1 MKQALQSFFKG
12 WHVLDITGFILLIF
26 SAIVLPFSWELATRV
41 LIVLVL
47 NTLIKLIVF
56 RRIGNP
62 SLERWARWTLW
73 LGVSFYAVYVVSLI
87 YTEHTYAGLSFLLR
101 KAPLLLFP
109 LCALL
114 VDTGHIKNT
123 HRRLLCYFFTASL
136 LVKFLIRVGI
146 KVFVQHSYS
155 FISSFDPVHHT
166 YMALYLMFALVFLY
180 SEWCTFRQELP
191 KAVKVLIPVAAV
203 FLLCYV
209 VFVMSRT
216 GIAGVVVIGA
226 AVIAHQ
232 IFVKKHVRDGLIAMI
247 VIAAIGVS
255 VYLWLPENYRRVSRT
270 LEEVGKGDK
279 SDMRFFIM
287 ESAVEMIGDNMPFG
301 LGVGDR
307 DSVMLAYYKTK
318 DVEYA
323 ITANYNPHNMYLDAL
338 LVVGIP
344 GLALMLAI
352 LVVPAVVAFRRW
364 DLTMLGFLFTV
375 AFSGLF
381 EAILDRQMGIM
392 FTGLFFA
399 FLCASADKE
408 GQESVKELQE

>member
-12 WHVLDITGFILLIF
+12 WHILDITGFILL
-26 SAIVLPFSWELATRV
+26 ALCAVVLPFSWLLSTRV
-41 LIVLVL
+41 LIVLAF
-47 NTLIKLIVF
+47 NTLAKLIVF
-56 RRIGNP
+56 HRVGNP
-62 SLERWARWTLW
+62 SLERWACWTLW
-73 LGVSFYAVYVVSLI
+73 LGVSFYAVYVISLI
-87 YTEHTYAGLSFLLR
+87 YTENINDGLSFLLR

-114 VDTGHIKNT
+114 VDTGHIKSR

-146 KVFVQHSYS
+146 KVFVGHSCN
-155 FISSFDPVHHT
+155 FLSSFDPVHHT

-180 SEWCTFRQELP
+180 SEWCTFRRDLP
-191 KAVKVLIPVAAV
+191 KAVRMMIPVTAAL
-203 FLLCYV
+203 LLCYV

-216 GIAGVVVIGA
+216 GIAGIVVIGA

-247 VIAAIGVS
+247 VIAAVGFS
-255 VYLWLPENYRRVSRT
+255 VYHWLPENYRRVSKT
-270 LEEVGKGDK
+270 LEEVGTGDK
-279 SDMRFFIM
+279 SDIRFFIM
-287 ESAVEMIGDNMPFG
+287 ESAVEVIGDNMPFG

-318 DVEYA
+318 DVGA
-323 ITANYNPHNMYLDAL
+323 AVTSNYNPHNMFLDAL

-352 LVVPAVVAFRRW
+352 LAVPAVMAFRRW
-364 DLTMLGFLFTV
+364 DILMLGYLFAV

-399 FLCASADKE
+399 VLCATAHKE
-408 GQESVKELQE
+408 EGEPAKE